1 MLYLLD
7 WAVAILTCSY
17 ALLLLAYRFWYGK
30 MRVFQT
36 DALEQS
42 NQNEWVRQDQSPTQ
56 FTVIIP
62 ARNEAANI
70 KACVDSI
77 LAQDYPADA
86 FEIIVIDDFSE
97 DDTAF
102 IVNALNAQFPQ
113 VRLLKLAD
121 HCKDGETLAYKKK
134 AIEIAV
140 SVAKGNWIVTTDAD
154 CIVPKKCLSLY
165 HAYIQVHQPS
175 FVAAPVMFIKTAG
188 ILNQFQLLDFLA
200 LQGITAAA
208 VGAGKHSMSNGA
220 NLAFEKT
227 AFIAVGGYQGVD
239 HIASGDDMFLMHK
252 MKQTLHKPV
261 GYLFHPD
268 AIVLTAAMD
277 TWKGF
282 IMQRIRWASK
292 ARYYDDRSI
301 TLVLTL
307 VYLFNLS
314 FLLLALLGSWSTL
327 IIALAFKTFFELF
340 FLDPV
345 AAFFKLKPE
354 LRYFVFYQPIH
365 IVYNIAAG
373 LFGQLKTY
381 SWKGRKVK

>member
-1 MLYLLD
+1 MEYLLD
-7 WAVAILTCSY
+7 WVVAILTVLY
-17 ALLLLAYRFWYGK
+17 AVILLAYRYWFGK
-30 MRVFQT
+30 MRLFQLNQIE
-36 DALEQS
+36 ALSPEQAT
-42 NQNEWVRQDQSPTQ
+42 TQ

-62 ARNEAANI
+62 ARNEAVNI

-77 LAQDYPADA
+77 LNQDYPSDA

-102 IVNALNAQFPQ
+102 IVQALSQQYPQ
-113 VRLLKLAD
+113 VRLLQLKD
-121 HCKDGETLAYKKK
+121 HCKEGETLAYKKK

-140 SVAKGNWIVTTDAD
+140 TVAKGDWILTTDAD
-154 CIVPKKCLSLY
+154 CIVPKKWLHLY
-165 HAYIQVHQPS
+165 NAYIQEYQPS

-220 NLAFEKT
+220 NLGFEKT

-301 TLVLTL
+301 TMVLTL
-307 VYLFNLS
+307 VYFFNLS
-314 FLLLALLGSWSTL
+314 FICLALLGSWSSL
-327 IIALAFKTFFELF
+327 FIALAFKTFFELF
-340 FLDPV
+340 FLESV
-345 AAFFKLKPE
+345 AKFFKMQPE
-354 LRYFVFYQPIH
+354 LKYFVFYQPIH